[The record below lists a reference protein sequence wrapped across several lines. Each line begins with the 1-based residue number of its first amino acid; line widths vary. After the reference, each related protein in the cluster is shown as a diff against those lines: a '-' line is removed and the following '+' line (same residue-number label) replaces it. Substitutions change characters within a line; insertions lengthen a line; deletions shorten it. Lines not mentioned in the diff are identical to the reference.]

1 MTSKTANWIPLDS
14 VFHDLFNNA
23 ITESKSHWRQCYRHP
38 KNLKEPSTTTVWRW
52 WWIVN
57 LRHLMATSRLSRG
70 FWHWLLCLRYFLVPV
85 IAPLDRSRQ
94 KDSKGAC
101 GNYWVDFTFS
111 GNFGPRRSLLVFF
124 FHFVVMKFKYL
135 L

>member
-1 MTSKTANWIPLDS
+1 M
-14 VFHDLFNNA
+14 
-23 ITESKSHWRQCYRHP
+23 
-38 KNLKEPSTTTVWRW
+38 
-52 WWIVN
+52 
-57 LRHLMATSRLSRG
+57 
-70 FWHWLLCLRYFLVPV
+70 PV

-124 FHFVVMKFKYL
+124 FHFVVMKFKL
-135 L
+135 FIIN